1 MSDSPVAALPAV
13 PGTYALLIHVN
24 APLTIRPGRLGTVAL
39 GRGWYVYT
47 GSAHGPGGLRAR
59 VSRHLRRDK
68 TRHWHIDALTCA
80 APVAG
85 VWAVAAPE
93 RLECVWAAALRALPG
108 VQLPAAGFGASDCT
122 CPAHL
127 LQVPD
132 LAAVAAALNATLAA
146 GHLLYLPVMRGT
158 G

>member
-1 MSDSPVAALPAV
+1 MIVSPVAALPSA
-13 PGTYALLIHVN
+13 PGTYALLIRVD
-24 APLTIRPGRLGTVAL
+24 APLVIHAGRLGTVAL
-39 GRGWYVYT
+39 ERGWYVYT

-59 VSRHLRRDK
+59 VSRHLRPDK
-68 TRHWHIDALTCA
+68 APHWHIDALTSA

-93 RLECVWAAALRALPG
+93 RLECTWAAALRALPG
-108 VQLPAAGFGASDCT
+108 VLLPAAGFGASDCT

-127 LQVPD
+127 LQVTDP
-132 LAAVAAALNATLAA
+132 AAVAAALNATLPA
-146 GHLLYLPVMRGT
+146 GHLLYLPVTRGT